1 MIARSK
7 LHWLTEVGMF
17 FEKQGPVW
25 DTLRELDRRLREASI
40 EYTVIGG
47 LALSAHQ
54 YPRQTI
60 DVDIV
65 LTAADFEKFR
75 QVLEGSVYVRTE
87 GASRRFRDPD
97 SEVTIDILI
106 AGELAGRRSK
116 NPSVRFP
123 DPSERQM
130 HGEIPTVS
138 LARLIEL
145 KLVTWRFKDWG
156 DVVELIRRRD
166 LDKSFAEKL
175 DPIARTPYRECFD
188 QAGDEEYEEP
198 GNRSGDS

>member
-1 MIARSK
+1 MIARSQ
-7 LHWLTEVGMF
+7 LHWMTEVGMF

-54 YPRQTI
+54 YHRQTI

-65 LTAADFEKFR
+65 LTAADFKRFCDSLVGTAYTR
-75 QVLEGSVYVRTE
+75 IG
-87 GASRRFRDPD
+87 GARRRFVDPA
-97 SEVTIDILI
+97 SEVTIDVLI
-106 AGELAGRRSK
+106 AGELAGRRSR

-123 DPSERQM
+123 DPSEREI
-130 HGEIPTVS
+130 HEEIPTVS

-145 KLVTWRFKDWG
+145 KLVTWRYKDWG
-156 DVVELIRRRD
+156 DVVELIRRRN
-166 LDKSFAEKL
+166 LDESFAEKL

-198 GNRSGDS
+198 GNRGEHS

>member
-1 MIARSK
+1 
-7 LHWLTEVGMF
+7 MF
-17 FEKQGPVW
+17 FEKKGPVW

-65 LTAADFEKFR
+65 LTVDDFEKFCR
-75 QVLEGSVYVRTE
+75 DLAGRVYLRTK
-87 GASRRFRDPD
+87 GAPRRFRDPD

-116 NPSVRFP
+116 NTSVRFP
-123 DPSERQM
+123 DPSQREM
-130 HGEIPTVS
+130 HGDIPTVS

-145 KLVTWRFKDWG
+145 KLVTWRYKDWG

-166 LDKSFAEKL
+166 LDESFAEKL
-175 DPIARTPYRECFD
+175 DPIVRTPYRACFD
-188 QAGDEEYEEP
+188 QARDEEYEEP
-198 GNRSGDS
+198 GNRGEDS